1 MKIHLVFLLSCW
13 TIFQNAASESCPG
26 LSEITFQEIKDTI
39 AKTKEI
45 DSLKSKVLQ
54 LEKEV
59 STLQNYVP
67 SVIFHAQVSSGT
79 NPVGPTKLIYDQVEI
94 NKGQAYD
101 ASSGNFTAPMSGIFY
116 FSYSLLGQTNSLD
129 TLVQLM
135 KNGVAQSY
143 IHSLLNSDQG
153 QTASMSIILPLVR
166 GDVVW
171 VKLPKGITWSE
182 WSSLNF
188 QGFLLQRT

>member
-1 MKIHLVFLLSCW
+1 MKILLVFLLSYW
-13 TIFQNAASESCPG
+13 TIFQNAVSEFCPG
-26 LSEITFQEIKDTI
+26 LSEITFQEIKDAI
-39 AKTKEI
+39 GKTKEI
-45 DSLKSKVLQ
+45 DSLKSKVSQ

-67 SVIFHAQVSSGT
+67 SVIFHAQVSYGS
-79 NPVGPTKLIYDQVEI
+79 NPVGPTKLIYNQVDI
-94 NKGQAYD
+94 NNGQAYN
-101 ASSGNFTAPMSGIFY
+101 ASSGNFIAPMNGIFY

-143 IHSLLNSDQG
+143 IHSLLHSDQA

-166 GDVVW
+166 GDIVW
-171 VKLPKGITWSE
+171 VKLLQGSTWSE
-182 WSSLNF
+182 RNSLNF
-188 QGFLLQRT
+188 QGFLLKRT